1 MKKFHGLDLLR
12 GIAAFGIVGCHL
24 GLSQRTSG
32 GAWVTA
38 LCNFNVGLFA
48 AISGFLMNSGT
59 KEFGEYVRKRA
70 IRILP
75 TYLIWSLVY
84 VIATAGF
91 DIVLDGGHLNERY
104 YSLSNWTQ
112 VLFCGSAATHLWFLI
127 CLFYSQVILN
137 GVNIVMEWMKLQNV
151 ARKMALGGASVALL
165 VCSVSFS
172 NWCCLYPVRLM
183 AFLILGYLLKDLA
196 KTDGICLPLAG
207 VVFMLAI
214 HLGLHGT
221 LPGFVR
227 DYLLA
232 IPVIMLFV
240 SNKFHGGKVATLLAA
255 TSMGVYLI
263 HPLFA
268 RGASFAVARLVPPP
282 YNAFV
287 VLGDWIG
294 VWLIS
299 LVVILVVLRIPCLK
313 KFVK

>member
-1 MKKFHGLDLLR
+1 MYYGLDLIR

-48 AISGFLMNSGT
+48 VISGFLMNSGT
-59 KEFGEYVRKRA
+59 KGLGEYVRKRA
-70 IRILP
+70 RRILP
-75 TYLIWSLVY
+75 TYLVWSLVY
-84 VIATAGF
+84 VVATAVF
-91 DIVLDGGHLNERY
+91 DLVLDGGHLNERY
-104 YSLSNWTQ
+104 YSLSSWVQ

-127 CLFYSQVILN
+127 CLFYSQVILT
-137 GVNIVMEWMKLQNV
+137 GVNVVMEWMKLQNV
-151 ARKMALGGASVALL
+151 AKKMVLGVASVALL

-183 AFLILGYLLKDLA
+183 AFLILGYLLKDLV
-196 KTDGICLPLAG
+196 KTNGFCLPLAG

-214 HLGLHGT
+214 HLGLHGA

-232 IPVIMLFV
+232 IPVVMFFI
-240 SNKFHGGKVATLLAA
+240 SNRFRKRDCSTLLAV

-263 HPLFA
+263 HPL
-268 RGASFAVARLVPPP
+268 VARSGSLLVSKIIEPP
-282 YNAFV
+282 YDAPV
-287 VLGDWIG
+287 VICDWIA
-294 VWLIS
+294 VWIMS
-299 LVVILVVLRIPCLK
+299 FIACVVLRRFPIIA
-313 KFVK
+313 KFLM